1 VAAGREGLIGV
12 DLGIEGRVAL
22 VTASSRG
29 LGRASAQALAAEG
42 VRVVLTARGPESLD
56 ETEKELRAAGAEVF
70 GIVADITDPE
80 VPERLVTAT
89 VERFGQIDI
98 VVANAGGPPPGRA
111 LEIDDDGI
119 RAAVEANLL
128 SAVRLVRASVP
139 HMRREGWGR
148 ICCISSYSIVQPLLG
163 LALSNTARVGLW
175 AWAKTAAADLAAEG
189 SGITLNL
196 ACPGPHATERMRQLG
211 GGGGGPMGDPAD
223 FGRVVAFL
231 CSAPAAFVNGAAL
244 VVDGGATL
252 AL

>member
-1 VAAGREGLIGV
+1 V
-12 DLGIEGRVAL
+12 DLGIDGRVAL

-29 LGRASAQALAAEG
+29 LGRASADALAAEG
-42 VRVVLTARGPESLD
+42 ARVVVSARGAESLD
-56 ETEKELRAAGAEVF
+56 LAEEELRASGAEVF
-70 GIVADITDPE
+70 GIVADVTDPE

-89 VERFGQIDI
+89 VERFGRLDI

-111 LEIDDDGI
+111 LDVDDDGI

-139 HMRREGWGR
+139 HMRTGGWGR
-148 ICCISSYSIVQPLLG
+148 ICCISSYSVVQPLPG
-163 LALSNTARVGLW
+163 LSLSNTARVGLW
-175 AWAKTAAADLAAEG
+175 GWAKTAAADLAAEQ

-196 ACPGPHATERMRQLG
+196 VCPGPHATERMRQLAGSG
-211 GGGGGPMGDPAD
+211 GGGAMGDPAD

-231 CSAPAAFVNGAAL
+231 CSRQAGFVNGAAV

>member
-1 VAAGREGLIGV
+1 M
-12 DLGIEGRVAL
+12 DLGIDGRVAL

-29 LGRASAQALAAEG
+29 LGRASADALAAEG
-42 VRVVLTARGPESLD
+42 ARVVVSARGAESLD
-56 ETEKELRAAGAEVF
+56 LAEEELRASGAEVF
-70 GIVADITDPE
+70 GIVADVTDPE

-89 VERFGQIDI
+89 VERFGRLDI

-111 LEIDDDGI
+111 LDVDDDGI

-139 HMRREGWGR
+139 HMRTGGWGR
-148 ICCISSYSIVQPLLG
+148 ICCISSYSVVQPLPG
-163 LALSNTARVGLW
+163 LSLSNTARVGLW
-175 AWAKTAAADLAAEG
+175 GWAKTAAADLAAEQ

-196 ACPGPHATERMRQLG
+196 VCPGPHATERMRQLAGSG
-211 GGGGGPMGDPAD
+211 GGGAMGDPAD

-231 CSAPAAFVNGAAL
+231 CSRQAGFVNGAAV